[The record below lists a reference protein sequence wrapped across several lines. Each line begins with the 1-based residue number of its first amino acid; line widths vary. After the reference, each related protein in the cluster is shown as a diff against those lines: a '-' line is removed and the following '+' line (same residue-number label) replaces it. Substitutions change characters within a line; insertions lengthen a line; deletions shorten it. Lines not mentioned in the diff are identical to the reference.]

1 MSVRL
6 SRKCM
11 FADSLTE
18 FMGLLLVVFTI
29 EYLVSYGICC
39 HCGNFSDDT
48 SSEQVNKYFV
58 MDDG

>member
-1 MSVRL
+1 
-6 SRKCM
+6 M